1 MQSTPETLKE
11 IDEIGP
17 IIAESVFHFFQ
28 DQNNL
33 DWIRDLLELG
43 VKPRNQEAL
52 KGSGIP
58 FFEGKLFVITG
69 TLSESREV
77 WKERI
82 EAAGAKVTGSVS
94 SKTDFLLAGEN
105 AGSKLEKARTL
116 GVQVLDEI
124 EVSKEL
130 G

>member
-1 MQSTPETLKE
+1 
-11 IDEIGP
+11 
-17 IIAESVFHFFQ
+17 
-28 DQNNL
+28 
-33 DWIRDLLELG
+33 LE
-43 VKPRNQEAL
+43 
-52 KGSGIP
+52 GSGIP
-58 FFEGKLFVITG
+58 FFEGKVFVITG
-69 TLSESREV
+69 TLSETREV

>member
-1 MQSTPETLKE
+1 
-11 IDEIGP
+11 
-17 IIAESVFHFFQ
+17 
-28 DQNNL
+28 
-33 DWIRDLLELG
+33 
-43 VKPRNQEAL
+43 EA
-52 KGSGIP
+52 
-58 FFEGKLFVITG
+58 
-69 TLSESREV
+69 REV

-124 EVSKEL
+124 QVSKEL

>member
-1 MQSTPETLKE
+1 MDFHKNLPTESEQMHGKSMPDLKVYF
-11 IDEIGP
+11 
-17 IIAESVFHFFQ
+17 SNYHL
-28 DQNNL
+28 DQE
-33 DWIRDLLELG
+33 RLE
-43 VKPRNQEAL
+43 
-52 KGSGIP
+52 GSGIP
-58 FFEGKLFVITG
+58 FFEGKVFVITG
-69 TLSESREV
+69 TLSEAREV

>member
-1 MQSTPETLKE
+1 M
-11 IDEIGP
+11 
-17 IIAESVFHFFQ
+17 
-28 DQNNL
+28 
-33 DWIRDLLELG
+33 ELG
-43 VKPRNQEAL
+43 VNPKIRKLWKVP
-52 KGSGIP
+52 GS
-58 FFEGKLFVITG
+58 FFEGKVFVITG

-130 G
+130 C